1 VATRLRSALLIL
13 LAAGALAPAAGGDEG
28 EAEAPARSVPAQGEP
43 VALGSDEAALRAA
56 FGDALREQKVEV
68 PASLTEQILALGRR
82 GSDDAATPPAEP
94 FAGQRRL
101 VRELS
106 GGDVRRVEYELR
118 DGRVYRVRW
127 RLAPRFEEPV
137 LSAAVAKLAAR
148 LGEPVYDQT
157 LEPRFGSARSELRR
171 VGWKRDGRVL
181 ELRQIHP
188 RTGGPVYL
196 TLSDLATL
204 QGIAEAGNVAL
215 PEPERSESWWQRP
228 QREARL
234 PTTQQVAELAAALD
248 AVAAGLP
255 F

>member
-1 VATRLRSALLIL
+1 
-13 LAAGALAPAAGGDEG
+13 
-28 EAEAPARSVPAQGEP
+28 
-43 VALGSDEAALRAA
+43 
-56 FGDALREQKVEV
+56 
-68 PASLTEQILALGRR
+68 
-82 GSDDAATPPAEP
+82 
-94 FAGQRRL
+94 
-101 VRELS
+101 
-106 GGDVRRVEYELR
+106 
-118 DGRVYRVRW
+118 
-127 RLAPRFEEPV
+127 
-137 LSAAVAKLAAR
+137 
-148 LGEPVYDQT
+148 
-157 LEPRFGSARSELRR
+157 
-171 VGWKRDGRVL
+171 VL